1 MSEREFTLK
10 RPAMSPRLSVEID
23 MNDLGPALIELAAQF
38 RRPAVEFGMLLADP
52 VFWGWSV
59 PRGDGRPVIVLPGF
73 GGGDLYLQPL
83 RGWLGRIGYTPVRSG
98 LDQNPGWS
106 EELVDQLG
114 ELAADQFRRTGSR
127 VTIIGHSM
135 GGLLGRSI
143 AVRRPHVVR
152 EVIALAS
159 PLRAARSRIPASVA
173 MTSMYSRSDEVVR
186 YPVGLAPD
194 SHARNLEVSGSHI
207 GMATNPAVYRE
218 LGAVLS
224 GRSQ

>member
-1 MSEREFTLK
+1 
-10 RPAMSPRLSVEID
+10 MSPRLMVEID
-23 MNDLGPALIELAAQF
+23 MNDLGPALTKLAAQF

-52 VFWGWSV
+52 VFWGWNV
-59 PRGDGRPVIVLPGF
+59 PRGDGRPVMVLPGF
-73 GGGDLYLQPL
+73 GGGDLYLRPL
-83 RGWLGRIGYTPVRSG
+83 RGWLGRIGYAPVRSG
-98 LDQNPGWS
+98 LDRSPGWS

-114 ELAADQFRRTGSR
+114 ELADDQSRRTGSR

-159 PLRAARSRIPASVA
+159 PLRTARSRMPASVA
-173 MTSMYSRSDEVVR
+173 MTALYSRSDEVVE

-194 SHARNLEVSGSHI
+194 SHARNLEVGGSHV
-207 GMATNPAVYRE
+207 GMATNREVYRL
-218 LGAVLS
+218 LGALLGTQS
-224 GRSQ
+224 E